1 MPELPEVE
9 TVRRGLQPHLEGVR
23 LTRIALNRADLRF
36 PFPDRMIER
45 LTGRTIVS
53 LTRRAKFLVAE
64 TDTGERL
71 VMHLGMSGR
80 FSIHEAASDAKTPGE
95 FVHARLTD
103 PRHDHV
109 EFETEAGTRIVFN
122 DPRRFGYMQMF
133 APDDEMFP
141 GLGPEPLSNAFSGAV
156 LHERLQGRKSPIKTA
171 LLDQSV
177 VAGLG
182 NIYVCEALFDSG
194 ISPKRLAANVGRARA
209 DRLVVAI
216 RDVLSAAIEA
226 GGSTL
231 KDYANAEGGLGYFQH
246 SFKVYGRE
254 GAPCV
259 SCGKPVARIVQSGRS
274 TFLCSSCQR

>member
-216 RDVLSAAIEA
+216 RDVLSAAIAA

>member
-216 RDVLSAAIEA
+216 RDVLSAAIAA

-259 SCGKPVARIVQSGRS
+259 SCGKAVARIVQSGRS

>member
-95 FVHARLTD
+95 FAHARLTD

-216 RDVLSAAIEA
+216 RDVLAAAIAA